1 LTTEDAEQLQ
11 IDSRAQWRRWLAKH
25 HARTEGLWLVTWKKA
40 SGGPYVSYDDVVE
53 EAVAQGWI
61 DSKSRA
67 LDGERSMLW
76 LAPRK
81 PRTGWSAPNKARVER
96 LLAAKLMHAAGSAK
110 IEAAQRD
117 GSWEKLDAV
126 EQLTV
131 PSDLAAALKRQPP
144 AAAHFDAFPRSIK
157 RGILEWIVQAKKP
170 ETRARRIDDTAR
182 LAQRN
187 ERANQWARKN

>member
-1 LTTEDAEQLQ
+1 
-11 IDSRAQWRRWLAKH
+11 
-25 HARTEGLWLVTWKKA
+25 
-40 SGGPYVSYDDVVE
+40 
-53 EAVAQGWI
+53 
-61 DSKSRA
+61 
-67 LDGERSMLW
+67 MLW

-96 LLAAKLMHAAGSAK
+96 LLAAELMHAAGLAK

-117 GSWEKLDAV
+117 GSWAKLDAV
-126 EQLTV
+126 EQLEV
-131 PSDLAAALKRQPP
+131 PPDLATALKQHPP

-170 ETRARRIDDTAR
+170 ETRARRIDNTAR

-187 ERANQWARKN
+187 ERANQWARKT